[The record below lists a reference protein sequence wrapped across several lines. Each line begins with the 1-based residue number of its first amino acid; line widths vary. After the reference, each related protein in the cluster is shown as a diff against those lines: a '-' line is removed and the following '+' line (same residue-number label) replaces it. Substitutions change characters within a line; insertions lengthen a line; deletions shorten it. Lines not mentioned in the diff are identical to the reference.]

1 MAMVGLFWIAEGDVY
16 VGAKPSGLAPG
27 VRLAP
32 EGVVTLGDGQS
43 GLHLWEDVNALT
55 VADVPVK
62 SLMRQV
68 GVVKDVALGTVREMT
83 LPLGHGLMG
92 KAPAMMAVRVESS
105 DGDHEMAAYVAAAAG
120 YSRTEV
126 DLSHALLA
134 RLTEG
139 AATMATTLAAMSQ
152 WGRAWEGGSPRS
164 AEREG
169 LLREW
174 VGQTLSGCPCP

>member
-27 VRLAP
+27 VRLTP
-32 EGVVTLGDGQS
+32 EGVVSLGDGQS
-43 GLHLWEDVNALT
+43 GFHLWEDVHALT

-62 SLMRQV
+62 SLKRQV
-68 GVVKDVALGTVREMT
+68 GAVKDLAVGTVLELALSAGPGRVGDAPPLMT
-83 LPLGHGLMG
+83 
-92 KAPAMMAVRVESS
+92 VRVESP
-105 DGDHEMAAYVAAAAG
+105 DGDHELAAYVAAAVG
-120 YSRTEV
+120 YSQAEV
-126 DLSHALLA
+126 DLSRALLS

-152 WGRAWEGGSPRS
+152 WGRGWEGGSPRR

-174 VGQTLSGCPCP
+174 VG

>member
-1 MAMVGLFWIAEGDVY
+1 MAMVGLFWITGGDVY

-27 VRLAP
+27 VRLTP
-32 EGVVTLGDGQS
+32 EGVVGLGDRQS
-43 GLHLWEDVNALT
+43 TLCLWADVTALT

-68 GVVKDVALGTVREMT
+68 GVVKDLALSAVTELALPVSSGRVDEAPPLMT
-83 LPLGHGLMG
+83 
-92 KAPAMMAVRVESS
+92 VRVESS
-105 DGDHEMAAYVAAAAG
+105 GGHHELAAHVAAAVG
-120 YSRTEV
+120 YPQTEV
-126 DLSHALLA
+126 DLSHALLS

-139 AATMATTLAAMSQ
+139 AATMETTLAAMSE

-164 AEREG
+164 SQREQ

-174 VGQTLSGCPCP
+174 AA

>member
-27 VRLAP
+27 VRLTP
-32 EGVVTLGDGQS
+32 EGVMALGDGQAA
-43 GLHLWEDVNALT
+43 LHLWEDVRALT

-68 GVVKDVALGTVREMT
+68 GVVKDLAVDTVMNLALSLHPGRADEAPSMMT
-83 LPLGHGLMG
+83 
-92 KAPAMMAVRVESS
+92 VRVESS
-105 DGDHEMAAYVAAAAG
+105 GGEHELAAYVAAAVG
-120 YSRTEV
+120 YSATEV
-126 DLSHALLA
+126 DLSRALLS

-152 WGRAWEGGSPRS
+152 WGRSQASGTPRG
-164 AEREG
+164 AERER

-174 VGQTLSGCPCP
+174 MG